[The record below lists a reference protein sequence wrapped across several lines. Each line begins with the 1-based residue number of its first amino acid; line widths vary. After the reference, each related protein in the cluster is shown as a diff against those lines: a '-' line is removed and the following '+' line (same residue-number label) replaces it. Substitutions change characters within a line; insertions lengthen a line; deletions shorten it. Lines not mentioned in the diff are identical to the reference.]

1 MLQVLQIYI
10 YNCDWYENIISV
22 GGRITSGANSNR
34 NLFSTFINERNGNF
48 QLETS
53 ENKDIIILIP
63 VHGPLELYG
72 RTSKG
77 ASDPS

>member
-1 MLQVLQIYI
+1 M
-10 YNCDWYENIISV
+10 ISI
-22 GGRITSGANSNR
+22 GGRIISGANINR

-48 QLETS
+48 QLETG
-53 ENKDIIILIP
+53 ENKDIIVLIP

-72 RTSKG
+72 RTPKG